1 VNDMIRKKQVNLV
14 LFFWIQYCHFLVYLI
29 YSDVYVLNVY
39 VVPVGVES
47 TTENTDGYEDSDW
60 LHRDNSYKL
69 MQIDKDNTCTDLVFL
84 FLILII
90 FSYACM
96 MPRPRL
102 ISCYY
107 IYVDDYSDIC
117 IDQSGMIDMTDA
129 SPDLN
134 PGTLSFH

>member
-1 VNDMIRKKQVNLV
+1 MQIKKS
-14 LFFWIQYCHFLVYLI
+14 FLLC
-29 YSDVYVLNVY
+29 NY

-60 LHRDNSYKL
+60 LHRNSSYKP
-69 MQIDKDNTCTDLVFL
+69 MQIDKDNTCTIFCFFL

-90 FSYACM
+90 FSCVCM
-96 MPRPRL
+96 MPRPGL

-107 IYVDDYSDIC
+107 IYVHEYSDKC
-117 IDQSGMIDMTDA
+117 IDQSGMIGMTDA

-134 PGTLSFH
+134 SGTLFFH